1 MNSRTLTPFLVS
13 VLLGFGVAATA
24 PLARA
29 EMSAPIALVS
39 SEEAR
44 PAFLSEVGR
53 QLADHFRI
61 DGELQ
66 LEAVRPFVLPSATP
80 TFTLEIAEFP
90 AALSSSLI
98 VRVRVAGAGLPA
110 ADQTLVLRAQLL
122 RDAWVAR
129 SPLDREAAFDAAQ
142 LDTRQVDVLR
152 ERDAVP
158 ASESCSDYSF
168 IRSVPAGRI
177 LTWRDLARRALVRKG
192 QLIEVAAVDGP
203 LSITMKALAM
213 ENGAAGDM
221 VKVRNL
227 DSKKEFNALVV
238 ADSRAQVRF

>member
-1 MNSRTLTPFLVS
+1 MSSRTLTPFLVS
-13 VLLGFGVAATA
+13 VLLGFGLATTV
-24 PLARA
+24 PPARA
-29 EMSAPIALVS
+29 EQSAPIPLAS
-39 SEEAR
+39 HDEAR
-44 PAFLSEVGR
+44 AAVLAEVGR
-53 QLADHFRI
+53 QLSDHFRVE
-61 DGELQ
+61 GELR
-66 LEAVRPFVLPSATP
+66 LEAVRPLVLPSASL
-80 TFTLEIAEFP
+80 TFKLEVAEFP
-90 AALSSSLI
+90 AALSSSLL
-98 VRVRVAGAGLPA
+98 VRVRVAGEGLPVT
-110 ADQTLVLRAQLL
+110 DQTLVVRAQLL

-142 LDTRQVDVLR
+142 LDTRRVDVLR

-158 ASESCSDYSF
+158 ATESCRDYSF
-168 IRSVPAGRI
+168 IRAVPAGRI
-177 LTWRDLARRALVRKG
+177 LTWRDIARRALVRKG